1 MRSSGLTAALLVLAA
16 RLAAQS
22 DCSSV
27 APVYRRSCDQ
37 AVDAYKTLQPLAGIA
52 ISGGGPELGTAHTL
66 GGLGHVFV
74 SARVNAVKATVPNP
88 DTTQAAISGTLP
100 APIIEGGIGLARG
113 LGSGLLAVDALAAA
127 TLLPTNLDKFSVDPS
142 AARVG
147 SMALGVG
154 YGFRVGILNGG
165 FPIPS
170 VSLSWMHRT
179 LPRVRFGNNVTG
191 SDNYEVDTD
200 LAATNVRLAASMRLL
215 LFDVAAGVGVD
226 HYTSTADIYSDGL
239 THVTVPLANTRQVL
253 FLDAGLDLATAK
265 LVAELGYQT
274 GKDQQLT
281 TNYSE
286 FDPKAGHVFGGI
298 GLRFGF

>member
-27 APVYRRSCDQ
+27 APVYRRSCDR

-52 ISGGGPELGTAHTL
+52 ISGGGPALGTGHT
-66 GGLGHVFV
+66 
-74 SARVNAVKATVPNP
+74 
-88 DTTQAAISGTLP
+88 
-100 APIIEGGIGLARG
+100 
-113 LGSGLLAVDALAAA
+113 
-127 TLLPTNLDKFSVDPS
+127 
-142 AARVG
+142 
-147 SMALGVG
+147 
-154 YGFRVGILNGG
+154 
-165 FPIPS
+165 
-170 VSLSWMHRT
+170 LSWMHRT

-265 LVAELGYQT
+265 LVAELGYQS